1 MPDSLAVQI
10 LVGVYVGVL
19 TGVLPAL
26 VSWALGF
33 SFRYVTGVTIP
44 GLAVVAVGAAL
55 AGVSGGL
62 LGLLDPEIAE
72 TPVAVTAVLIVLMAS
87 LWAHD
92 QGDKTAQQ
100 VPRRL
105 TLATIRD
112 RTLPTE
118 LVERVGGFGE
128 VSIEVETIGEHTEGA
143 LSEERR
149 EAIVGERF
157 RFPADLTVGE
167 IEGRLA
173 DRLAALHDLADVSVT
188 IDGHGRASVLAAPA
202 GARLSRRLGEGQ
214 RAVSVRTLVP
224 PGLAR
229 GDEVRVG
236 SEGPTATVVSDPGP
250 EEDGEEGVGRVALG
264 ADRSTAR
271 TLLDRERADLLVLPR
286 GERPVER
293 LAAALGRNG
302 GAIERVRVSDDGRGA
317 RIERG
322 VDAGD
327 LAVLAVRQSDGTLHR
342 EIERVEAGEEAF
354 LAGRREALRS
364 VRGDAE

>member
-1 MPDSLAVQI
+1 MPESLPVQLLI
-10 LVGVYVGVL
+10 GVYVGVL

-33 SFRYVTGVTIP
+33 SFKYITGVTIP

-112 RTLPTE
+112 RTLPTD

-128 VSIEVETIGEHTEGA
+128 VSIEVETVDEHTEGE
-143 LSEERR
+143 LSEELR

-157 RFPADLTVGE
+157 RFPAELTVGE

-173 DRLAALHDLADVSVT
+173 DRLAALHDLTDVSVS

-202 GARLSRRLGEGQ
+202 GARLSRRLGVDQ
-214 RAVSVRTLVP
+214 RAVTVRSLVP

-229 GDEVRVG
+229 GDEVRVDDLQ
-236 SEGPTATVVSDPGP
+236 ATVVSDPIG
-250 EEDGEEGVGRVALG
+250 G
-264 ADRSTAR
+264 ADDEGEPGRIALAVELSAAR
-271 TLLDRERADLLVLPR
+271 ALLDREGAELVVLPR
-286 GERPVER
+286 GDRPVEEF
-293 LAAALGRNG
+293 AAALRRNG
-302 GAIERVRVSDDGRGA
+302 CGMKRLRISSTDHRGEIVRAVDSGA
-317 RIERG
+317 
-322 VDAGD
+322 
-327 LAVLAVRQSDGTLHR
+327 LAVLAVRRPNGSLHR
-342 EIERVEAGEEAF
+342 EAARVEVGEEVF
-354 LAGRREALRS
+354 LAGTWEALGS
-364 VRGDAE
+364 VRGGSA